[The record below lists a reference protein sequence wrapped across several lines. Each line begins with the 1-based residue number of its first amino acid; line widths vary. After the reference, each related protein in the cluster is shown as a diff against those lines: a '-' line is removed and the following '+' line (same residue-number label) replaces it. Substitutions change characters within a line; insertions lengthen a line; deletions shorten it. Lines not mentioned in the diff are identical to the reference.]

1 MLISVAICTYNRA
14 DLLDQTLQHLRQL
27 VAADTLKWE
36 LLIVDNNCSDH
47 TQQVIEKHRASLPI
61 RALTEPRQ
69 GLSHARN
76 CALDAAE
83 GELLLWTD
91 DDVLVEHNW
100 LTAYAQAIG
109 DYPDAG
115 FFGGPVLPW
124 FAVTPPRWLEAN
136 FAVFAGSYA
145 VRSAPPGTLLLQ
157 DDAFLPFGANFGLRR
172 SAIGDARFDTRLGR
186 IGTQLISG
194 EEVQFLTH
202 LLQRGQSGIWI
213 DNATVQ
219 HYIPADRISE
229 RYLRDYYY
237 AKGQSRIRMLPA
249 DQQPDPTSL
258 RRKLHKLRLRR
269 WLSTTRSSERWAR
282 SFKGMAV
289 TQGMLD
295 EIQQDSQTADH
306 PA

>member
-14 DLLDQTLQHLRQL
+14 DLLDQTLLQLRQL
-27 VAADTLKWE
+27 ELADTLEWE

-47 TQQVIEKHRASLPI
+47 SQQVIEKHQASLPI

-76 CALDAAE
+76 CAMDAAE

-91 DDVLVEHNW
+91 DDVLVERNW
-100 LTAYAQAIG
+100 LSAYAQAIG

-124 FAVTPPRWLEAN
+124 FAIPPPRWLETN

-186 IGTQLISG
+186 IGSQLISG
-194 EEVQFLTH
+194 EEVQFLTQ
-202 LLQRGQSGIWI
+202 LLQQGQCGVWI
-213 DNATVQ
+213 ESAAVQ
-219 HYIPADRISE
+219 HYIPADRLNE
-229 RYLRDYYY
+229 HYLRDYYY

-249 DQQPDPTSL
+249 DQQPDTASL
-258 RRKLHKLRLRR
+258 RRKLRKLRLRR
-269 WLSTTRSSERWAR
+269 WLGTSRNSERWAR

-295 EIQQDSQTADH
+295 EIQQGMQTGK
-306 PA
+306 